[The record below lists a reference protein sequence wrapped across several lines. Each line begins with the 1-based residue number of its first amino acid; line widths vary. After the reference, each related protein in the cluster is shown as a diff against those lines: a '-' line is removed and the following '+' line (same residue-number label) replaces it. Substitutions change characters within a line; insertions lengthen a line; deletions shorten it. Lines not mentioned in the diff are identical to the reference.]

1 MSITNRFSRIGIVL
15 LPIALLAVF
24 FKYLHPLISIL
35 KGIESADLLMVV
47 GVRKTILIL
56 FISFFAIWALL
67 YISFVFF
74 VRITKWVWSDT
85 NSKSTEIQSFSDNS
99 NLEVEKERQRVE
111 KEWKR
116 VEKERLALDR
126 EKFDFDM
133 DYQKWAKEKKDE
145 IDSSNKVWEESFPTA
160 DEHLDKM
167 DDPEKNNKEES
178 KKE

>member
-35 KGIESADLLMVV
+35 HGIESADLLMVV
-47 GVRKTILIL
+47 GVRKTIFIL
-56 FISFFAIWALL
+56 FISFFAIWSLL

-99 NLEVEKERQRVE
+99 NIEKSLENN
-111 KEWKR
+111 
-116 VEKERLALDR
+116 
-126 EKFDFDM
+126 M

-145 IDSSNKVWEESFPTA
+145 IDSLNKVWEESFPTA

-167 DDPEKNNKEES
+167 DEPEKNKSAESKEE
-178 KKE
+178 

>member
-24 FKYLHPLISIL
+24 FKYLHPLNSIL
-35 KGIESADLLMVV
+35 HGIEGV
-47 GVRKTILIL
+47 GVRKTALIL
-56 FISFFAIWALL
+56 FISFFAIWSLL

-99 NLEVEKERQRVE
+99 NIEKSLENN
-111 KEWKR
+111 
-116 VEKERLALDR
+116 
-126 EKFDFDM
+126 M

-145 IDSSNKVWEESFPTA
+145 IDSLNKVWEENFP
-160 DEHLDKM
+160 L
-167 DDPEKNNKEES
+167 EKNKNEES

>member
-1 MSITNRFSRIGIVL
+1 MNGLRLLRKAQKRNSMSITNRFNSIGTVL

-35 KGIESADLLMVV
+35 HGIENADLLMVM
-47 GVRKTILIL
+47 GVRKTIFIF

-85 NSKSTEIQSFSDNS
+85 NSSFSDNS
-99 NLEVEKERQRVE
+99 NLEVEKERQRV
-111 KEWKR
+111 KR
-116 VEKERLALDR
+116 
-126 EKFDFDM
+126 
-133 DYQKWAKEKKDE
+133 
-145 IDSSNKVWEESFPTA
+145 EESSPTA